1 VKKVAA
7 PKAKA
12 SQRSAQSA
20 KTESP
25 SDNQYQPKQYV
36 CHRTGSSKNPF
47 VLIYVSSNAVPAHQ
61 RHGDVVFPP
70 GTPRETAEAQ

>member
-1 VKKVAA
+1 M
-7 PKAKA
+7 
-12 SQRSAQSA
+12 

-25 SDNQYQPKQYV
+25 SDNQYRSKQFV

-47 VLIYVSSNAVPAHQ
+47 VLIFVSSNAVPAHQ

-70 GTPRETAEAQ
+70 GTPRETAAAQCDAKAKKK